1 MLISYAR
8 VSTDDQH
15 LDLHCDALTQAGC
28 PKLYED
34 KEGVVPRPDRPGLLM
49 ALEVLRDGEALVVWR
64 LDRLG
69 RSLKGL
75 IALAEKL

>member
-1 MLISYAR
+1 MVRLHSGDKGGHVMLISYAR

-34 KEGVVPRPDRPGLLM
+34 KEGVVPRPI
-49 ALEVLRDGEALVVWR
+49 VLVY
-64 LDRLG
+64 
-69 RSLKGL
+69 
-75 IALAEKL
+75 